1 MTAEDEILA
10 TVRDSLEYIYN
21 LNREAGERFDNVERQ
36 VRENYDNMERQARE
50 RHDDMERQARERH
63 DDMQQ
68 RTDGRLDVVIDMLQ
82 NALADIQESH
92 RRLPTIYAIL
102 TLFDHFVNI
111 LWTVCFGP
119 FRWFFLFL
127 RRMTGM

>member
-36 VRENYDNMERQARE
+36 VRENYDN
-50 RHDDMERQARERH
+50 MERQARERH